1 MDIEKCPECGVEFE
15 PESVSFNGRIV
26 FKQTYC
32 YSCAETLQKR
42 RDEQERGREVDEAR
56 KRAGE
61 AFNAICPPLYRE
73 TDLSR
78 LPAPFR
84 DEAVGWEWS
93 AKGLGLVGMA
103 GKGKTRAA
111 YHICYRMLMEGKRV
125 IATSAPTFARLCID
139 QFSDNKT
146 RKAEAES
153 TISKIYKADV
163 WFLDDLGKQRMTDRG
178 EMELYAVLEHRTA
191 SLLPTLWTANA
202 KSAVLLQMFSEDR
215 GEPIMRRLIDFSR
228 IVAVWR
234 DTPEHQPN
242 THTHTT

>member
-1 MDIEKCPECGVEFE
+1 MVTSCPECGVEFT
-15 PESVSFNGRIV
+15 PEMVEWNGRVV
-26 FKQTYC
+26 FRQQYC
-32 YSCAETLQKR
+32 FSCAESLQKR
-42 RDEQERGREVDEAR
+42 RDEQEKAKEAEEAT

-61 AFNAICPPLYRE
+61 AFDAICPPLYRE

-84 DEAVGWEWS
+84 DEAIGWEWS

-111 YHICYRMLMEGKRV
+111 YHICHRMLVAGKRV
-125 IATSAPTFARLCID
+125 AATSAPMFARLCVD
-139 QFSDNKT
+139 QFSDDKK
-146 RKAEAES
+146 RRAEAEAQIKS
-153 TISKIYKADV
+153 IYKADI

-191 SLLPTLWTANA
+191 SLLPTIWTANA

-234 DTPEHQPN
+234 DTPEHQQP